1 MIRLYKVTKEY
12 AGGRLAVRDATFH
25 VAPGELVLLTGPSGS
40 GKSVLLRILFGAE
53 SPTSG
58 QGVVNGRNLTRLDTA
73 TVAALR
79 REVGLVFQDPR
90 LIDRLP
96 VVENVALAAEVA
108 GESRSRALAR
118 AEEMLEMFD
127 LRDLAE
133 SPPAVLSA
141 GDRQRVGLAR
151 ALVNRPVLLIADE
164 PTGNLDPDATE
175 QIVVLLKRVHV
186 DGTAVF
192 IATHDEGAL
201 ALLDCRTLMMC
212 GGRVFEENDARLA
225 SSP

>member
-12 AGGRLAVRDATFH
+12 PGSRPAVRDATLH

-40 GKSVLLRILFGAE
+40 GKSVLLRMLFGAE
-53 SPTSG
+53 APTSG
-58 QGVVNGRNLTRLDTA
+58 HGVVNGRNLVRLDTA

-79 REVGLVFQDPR
+79 REIGLVFQDPH
-90 LIDRLP
+90 LIERLP

-108 GESRSRALAR
+108 GESRMKALAR
-118 AEEMLEMFD
+118 AAQMLEMFE
-127 LRDLAE
+127 LRDLAD
-133 SPPAVLSA
+133 SLPCVLSA

-175 QIVVLLKRVHV
+175 QIVAHLKRVHD
-186 DGTAVF
+186 DGTTVF

-201 ALLDCRTLMMC
+201 TLLDCRTLMMC

-225 SSP
+225 SSL

>member
-12 AGGRLAVRDATFH
+12 PGGRAAVRDATFH

-53 SPTSG
+53 APTDG
-58 QGVVNGRNLTRLDTA
+58 HGVVNGRNLACLDTA

-79 REVGLVFQDPR
+79 REIGLVFQDPR

-96 VVENVALAAEVA
+96 VVDNVALAAEVA
-108 GESRSRALAR
+108 GEPRARALAH
-118 AEEMLEMFD
+118 AQQLLEMFD
-127 LRDLAE
+127 LGDLAD
-133 SPPAVLSA
+133 SLPCVLSA

-175 QIVVLLKRVHV
+175 QIVGLLKRVHD
-186 DGTAVF
+186 DGTTVF
-192 IATHDEGAL
+192 IATHDEEAL
-201 ALLDCRTLMMC
+201 SLLDCRTLMMC
-212 GGRVFEENDARLA
+212 EGVVFEENDARIA
-225 SSP
+225 SSL